1 MEPLY
6 SGNNYYLMLLVVK
19 VFWQS
24 FVVVSSV
31 WGALLSK
38 TFLIQNHKLEIANWY
53 RGL

>member
-6 SGNNYYLMLLVVK
+6 SGNYYYLMLLIVK
-19 VFWQS
+19 VFWQF
-24 FVVVSSV
+24 FVDGGVV

-38 TFLIQNHKLEIANWY
+38 TFLIQNHKLEIANWF